1 MSDLLLRHATPLAL
15 FPALAAPRDFTA
27 GYCSCRWGT
36 EKCMFTQTSPSVQ
49 RLTHTPA
56 DSTHPHVSS
65 SSLGKSTPQIGVSLC
80 GCLDE
85 LGLKRFQ
92 AISVLKSFL
101 FCLHS
106 CLTISSPTRH
116 LNHSSLSGVHQ
127 RFCFKILH
135 YILLAAGS

>member
-1 MSDLLLRHATPLAL
+1 MDGLLLRHATPLAL

-27 GYCSCRWGT
+27 GYCSCQWGT
-36 EKCMFTQTSPSVQ
+36 EKCMCTQTSPSVQ
-49 RLTHTPA
+49 RLTRTPA
-56 DSTHPHVSS
+56 DSTHPHVPS
-65 SSLGKSTPQIGVSLC
+65 SSLGKSTPQIGVTLC
-80 GCLDE
+80 CCLDE

-92 AISVLKSFL
+92 AISV

-106 CLTISSPTRH
+106 CLTISSPTHH